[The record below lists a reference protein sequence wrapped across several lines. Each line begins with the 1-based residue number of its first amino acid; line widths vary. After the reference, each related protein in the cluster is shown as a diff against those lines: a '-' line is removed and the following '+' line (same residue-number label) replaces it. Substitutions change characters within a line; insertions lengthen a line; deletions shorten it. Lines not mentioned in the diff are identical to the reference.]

1 MAAFFIAQRLSKVV
15 KTLLETASLLPETMQ
30 FLRNCPEK
38 VEYSLPST
46 WRMVDSRIL
55 YVGIRE
61 IMRNVSLSGERGNDD
76 NSLSSLAVSP

>member
-46 WRMVDSRIL
+46 CGWWIVEFSMLGYGKSC
-55 YVGIRE
+55 E
-61 IMRNVSLSGERGNDD
+61 TFHSLERGEMTTIACRHW
-76 NSLSSLAVSP
+76 L

>member
-38 VEYSLPST
+38 VEYSLPSAG
-46 WRMVDSRIL
+46 RMVESRML
-55 YVGIRE
+55 YVNPWD
-61 IMRNVSLSGERGNDD
+61 ML
-76 NSLSSLAVSP
+76 LFTFL

>member
-46 WRMVDSRIL
+46 WRMVDSRML
-55 YVGIRE
+55 YVNPWDI
-61 IMRNVSLSGERGNDD
+61 L
-76 NSLSSLAVSP
+76 LFTFL

>member
-61 IMRNVSLSGERGNDD
+61 IMRNVSLSGERGEMTTIACRHW
-76 NSLSSLAVSP
+76 L